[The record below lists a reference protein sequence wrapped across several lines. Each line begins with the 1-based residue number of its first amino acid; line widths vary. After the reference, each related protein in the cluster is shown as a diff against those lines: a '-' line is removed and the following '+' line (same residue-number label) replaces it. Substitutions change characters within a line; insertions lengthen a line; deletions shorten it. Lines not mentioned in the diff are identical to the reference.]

1 MGAVPYDGSLIGGDG
16 HRDGVGEVVGGP
28 SSVMGDRRVRI
39 IGAGRAGGAFAL
51 ALGEVGWRPE
61 LLLRGVP
68 LSAVAHDVELVLVC
82 VPDVAV
88 REVAAEIEPDD
99 RCVVA
104 HCAGSLTLDVLD
116 GHVHRASVHPLV
128 SLPSPPI
135 GARRLRSATFGV
147 AGDAIGLSLVRSL
160 VGDLGGRCVE
170 PDESR
175 RVEYHAAAVIA
186 SNHLVAL
193 LGQVQRVAARAGVPM
208 EAYLDLASGT
218 VQNVGEVG
226 PAAAL
231 TGPVARGD
239 WATVAAHLA
248 ALDPDERDTYLALA
262 RETARLAGRD
272 LPDL

>member
-1 MGAVPYDGSLIGGDG
+1 MEVEPDSGSLVRGDVDVRGGSQPD
-16 HRDGVGEVVGGP
+16 V
-28 SSVMGDRRVRI
+28 GDRRVRI
-39 IGAGRAGGAFAL
+39 IGTGRAGGSFAL

-68 LSAVAHDVELVLVC
+68 LSSAARGVDLVLLC
-82 VPDVAV
+82 VPDAAV
-88 REVAAEIEPDD
+88 QEVASEIEPDE

-128 SLPSPPI
+128 ALPSPPV
-135 GARRLRSATFGV
+135 GARRLRTATFGV
-147 AGDAIGLSLVRSL
+147 AGDPVGLSLVRDL
-160 VGDLGGRCVE
+160 VADLGGRCVE

-193 LGQVQRVAARAGVPM
+193 LGQVQRVAAKAGVPM
-208 EAYLDLASGT
+208 EAYLELASGS
-218 VQNVGEVG
+218 VANVVELG

-248 ALDPDERDTYLALA
+248 ALGPDERDAYMALA
-262 RETARLAGRD
+262 RAAARLVDRE

>member
-1 MGAVPYDGSLIGGDG
+1 MGVEPDSGSLVGGDG
-16 HRDGVGEVVGGP
+16 EVGDRSEFGVI
-28 SSVMGDRRVRI
+28 DRRVRI
-39 IGAGRAGGAFAL
+39 IGAGRAGGSFAL

-68 LSAVAHDVELVLVC
+68 LATAAHDVELVLLC
-82 VPDVAV
+82 VPDAAV
-88 REVAAEIEPDD
+88 QEVAAEIEPDE

-116 GHVHRASVHPLV
+116 GHVNRASVHPLV
-128 SLPSPPI
+128 ALPSPPV
-135 GARRLRSATFGV
+135 GARRLRTATFGV
-147 AGDAIGLSLVRSL
+147 AGDLIGVALVRDL
-160 VGDLGGRCVE
+160 VADLGGRCVE

-208 EAYLDLASGT
+208 EAYLDLASGS
-218 VQNVGEVG
+218 VQNVVELG
-226 PAAAL
+226 PTAAL

-248 ALDPDERDTYLALA
+248 VLEPDEREAYVALA
-262 RETARLAGRD
+262 RAAARLAGRE